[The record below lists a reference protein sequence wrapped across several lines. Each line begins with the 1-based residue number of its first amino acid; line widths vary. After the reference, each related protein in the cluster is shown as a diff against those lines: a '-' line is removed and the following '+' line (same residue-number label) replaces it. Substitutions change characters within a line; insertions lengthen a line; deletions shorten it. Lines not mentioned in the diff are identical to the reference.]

1 MHVSPYQVDLF
12 CICTLY
18 LNLAPADQFP
28 SIKDPI
34 SPISKPEDDYFNLP
48 ILRDFQAAVLSPGW
62 PRPPSILPVSNM
74 QLASS
79 TSSSSRGSWT
89 SLFNAGSMQH
99 FMSGVHDSIAIPLDA
114 LSPRLLVVRVHSDCL
129 TPNLHDEDQPEMT
142 PATSTTSDDKN
153 NNGAHHAQ

>member
-1 MHVSPYQVDLF
+1 MSLYQVDSF
-12 CICTLY
+12 CVCTLY
-18 LNLAPADQFP
+18 LNLAPADQFL

-34 SPISKPEDDYFNLP
+34 SPISKPEDDYFNLL

-62 PRPPSILPVSNM
+62 PRPPSVLLVSNM
-74 QLASS
+74 QPASS
-79 TSSSSRGSWT
+79 TLSSSHGSWT

-99 FMSGVHDSIAIPLDA
+99 FMSGIHDSIAIPLNA
-114 LSPRLLVVRVHSDCL
+114 LSPRLLVVRVRSDCL
-129 TPNLHDEDQPEMT
+129 TPNLHDEDQLEMM